1 MRRPAASDDTQSMDT
16 LGARHL
22 SARLRA
28 GVRVGTTIELDGD
41 DAESGL
47 RAGDRGV
54 VSAITLD
61 GVVIDWDRGFSLHVD
76 PQAMPYHSLAAA

>member
-1 MRRPAASDDTQSMDT
+1 MRGSHASDESQSMDS

-28 GVRVGTTIELDGD
+28 GVRVGTEIELDCD
-41 DAESGL
+41 DVESGL
-47 RAGDRGV
+47 RAGDRGIV
-54 VSAITLD
+54 KSITLD
-61 GVVIDWDRGFSLHVD
+61 GVVIEWDKGFSLHID

>member
-1 MRRPAASDDTQSMDT
+1 MRDGLRRDDSESMDT

-22 SARLRA
+22 TARLRA
-28 GVRVGTTIELDGD
+28 GVRVGTEVELDCD
-41 DAESGL
+41 DPESGL

-61 GVVIDWDRGFSLHVD
+61 GVVIEWDKGFSLQID
-76 PQAMPYHSLAAA
+76 PLAMPYHSLAAA

>member
-1 MRRPAASDDTQSMDT
+1 MDT

-22 SARLRA
+22 TARLRA
-28 GVRVGTTIELDGD
+28 GVRVGTEIELDCD
-41 DAESGL
+41 DVESGL

-61 GVVIDWDRGFSLHVD
+61 GVVIEWDKGFSLQID

>member
-1 MRRPAASDDTQSMDT
+1 MRDRVRQDENQSMDS

-22 SARLRA
+22 TARLRA
-28 GVRVGTTIELDGD
+28 GVRVGTEIELDCD

-61 GVVIDWDRGFSLHVD
+61 GVVIEWDKGFSLQID
-76 PQAMPYHSLAAA
+76 PKAMPYHSLAAA